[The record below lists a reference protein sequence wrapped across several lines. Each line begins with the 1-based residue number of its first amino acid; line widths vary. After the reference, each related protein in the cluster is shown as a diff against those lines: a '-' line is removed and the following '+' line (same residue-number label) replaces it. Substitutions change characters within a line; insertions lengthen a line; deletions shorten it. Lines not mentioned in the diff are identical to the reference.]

1 MATTSNSTGLF
12 SRVANFVRSAAPV
25 AVSND
30 AAQVSRPAENSAHA
44 IKRVLERKAH
54 NDTVRKREFAQLRK
68 LRQVS
73 AAEAVK
79 LAEQDSFFL
88 ESSSFSMLEERAST
102 LKKIDE
108 IEALMSRQWWE
119 KGQADSAAGAAGQAS
134 VLNNEPQSPG
144 SDSEVDTLAS
154 FAATV
159 PTNLGSFADDDALE
173 LAGRYGQGPGSNG
186 NTHVA
191 SERRFELAGNRVFS
205 VSKMMSIDM
214 GQTLSDSTLE
224 DAAVRFANGDDAGA
238 EKILLEALRSPAVQ
252 ASEADTWAAA
262 LFDLY
267 RGLGQQQ
274 RFDIFALDFAQRF
287 GRTAPTWCATPGV
300 LGRSENGALL
310 PGQAQ
315 SGRLWVCPTHLT
327 PSDVGQLDQ
336 VLGVVSGQVRL
347 DWRKLEF
354 VPSELV
360 SPLADCLRR
369 CCEQPLLLLIEGETA
384 LANFLRAQTPVG
396 NNRIDPAWWRARLD
410 ALCMLG
416 QQSEF
421 EAVSMDYCIT
431 YEVSP
436 PSWRTPQ
443 SRRVTSTVVVQNT
456 AFVVTVPSELE
467 VDVQAELS
475 GELSGDLTLQLRS
488 IPAPGQTGEAL
499 RVVCDRLVRVDF
511 AAAGSILNWA
521 AARHTQGQQTE
532 FVRVPRL
539 VAAFFSLIGINEHVR
554 IMVRTI

>member
-1 MATTSNSTGLF
+1 MATSSNNTGLF
-12 SRVANFVRSAAPV
+12 SRVANFVRSAAP
-25 AVSND
+25 AGLSDD
-30 AAQVSRPAENSAHA
+30 AVSRPVENSAHA

-88 ESSSFSMLEERAST
+88 ESSSFPMLEERACT

-108 IEALMSRQWWE
+108 IEAQMSRQWWE
-119 KGQADSAAGAAGQAS
+119 KGQTDSAAGVAGQAS
-134 VLNNEPQSPG
+134 VLTDEPQSP
-144 SDSEVDTLAS
+144 DSEVDTLAS
-154 FAATV
+154 FAATL
-159 PTNLGSFADDDALE
+159 PTVLGSFADDDPLE
-173 LAGRYGQGPGSNG
+173 QDGRYGLGPGTNG
-186 NTHVA
+186 RTYGA
-191 SERRFELAGNRVFS
+191 PERRLELTGNRVFS
-205 VSKMMSIDM
+205 ASKMMSVDM
-214 GQTLSDSTLE
+214 GQTVSDATLE

-238 EKILLEALRSPAVQ
+238 EKVLLEALRSPAVQ
-252 ASEADTWAAA
+252 ASDADTWAAA

-267 RGLGQQQ
+267 RGMGQQQ
-274 RFDIFALDFAQRF
+274 RFDIFAIDFAQRF
-287 GRTAPTWCATPGV
+287 GRTAPTWFATPGA
-300 LGRSENGALL
+300 LERSENGALR

-315 SGRLWVCPTHLT
+315 FGRPWVCPTHLT
-327 PSDVGQLDQ
+327 SSDIDQLGQ
-336 VLGVVSGQVRL
+336 VLGVGHGQVRL
-347 DWRKLEF
+347 DWRKLEC

-360 SPLADCLRR
+360 SSLTDCLRR

-384 LANFLRAQTPVG
+384 LAKFLRAQTPVG
-396 NNRIDPAWWRARLD
+396 NNRVDPAWWRMRLD

-443 SRRVTSTVVVQNT
+443 SRCVTSTAVVQST
-456 AFVVTVPSELE
+456 AFVVPAPSEPE
-467 VDVQAELS
+467 VDVPAELS
-475 GELSGDLTLQLRS
+475 GELSGDLTAQLRRLS
-488 IPAPGQTGEAL
+488 APGQTGGPL
-499 RVVCDRLVRVDF
+499 RVVCDQLVRVDF

-532 FVRVPRL
+532 FVQVPRL
-539 VAAFFSLIGINEHVR
+539 VAAFFSLIGINEHAR
-554 IMVRTI
+554 IMVRAN